1 MRCTL
6 TGHLSAIVI
15 LTLRVPVR
23 SPFLPYAR
31 KEMADHSA
39 VAHDPWQYE
48 NKRKSEL
55 F

>member
-1 MRCTL
+1 MRRTL
-6 TGHLSAIVI
+6 TGHLSTIVI
-15 LTLRVPVR
+15 LTLGVPVR

-39 VAHDPWQYE
+39 DPWQYE